1 MPPGGF
7 VDRCYET
14 SLDINIIAK
23 ERIGRILKSREP
35 PKLKK
40 IPSVLVPGATQ
51 VNCKKPV
58 PKLSS
63 HPPIHGRKG
72 ANSHDGCGIT
82 ARDERLKDEFA
93 TRAADLMTIFGEN
106 SKVWADLSALFTK
119 RDNSI
124 SDNFKHAL
132 KTHCLPT
139 CADSLKNHIC
149 VAERLANDLAD
160 YGLEPYVWTV
170 EAIYTVFLMRA
181 GEGNVKPSTFQNIL
195 YTVRFLRNLFGLDEK
210 VCFQQND
217 STILDKY
224 AKNWKL
230 GTEVRVCRAKA
241 IPAFYI
247 AELEKIVV
255 FGEIR
260 HNFSTPVKISFAKR
274 VWAWILRV
282 IIGAGL
288 RWSDALYTPPG
299 SARLSADGMIALGSK
314 NKTHRK
320 TQARPWAVSNFAL
333 VEAGW
338 LEKGFELF
346 RSIQNHDSRDFWI
359 GNSLPDESG
368 FDDTPCSYDGAS
380 YFLRKI
386 LSILGVPESEVS
398 AYRPHSLK
406 ASLMSAA
413 VHLQALEPSA
423 LSDLELSLLGDWKP
437 DTARLMALQYTREK
451 QILQMRATKKVM
463 MSLVSNKVSQEKVHQ
478 ELIVYNESAGLES
491 ASAAYDS
498 VEAKKNSMLEQQLQK
513 SLAKSVKDLVST
525 KVCSENCT
533 EDIFAF
539 SDPYDV
545 GFDIPEDEIPK
556 ILDGLSEEVSLEV
569 ENSLNFNH
577 KATTF
582 KKREPGSK
590 ERLVSI
596 DAQLSKVFEKPD
608 VSNVFELCS
617 FKMRPKRPFSKKQS
631 PEISG
636 SSVPKLPKLE
646 PKTLQDDILN
656 DAKKQFSKFDDGIFE
671 SSQRVPPSFQIHKSD
686 HDSPETLSLPLL
698 GSVSPETPVANVAI
712 FADASSESF
721 SRGTQSLDK
730 LELNAYEKRDSG
742 ATIVSMSA
750 LNEKSPEVEKVK
762 NGAPY
767 LPFQSFKNLIFRVS
781 ADPYNDFEYF
791 HTFQCKRISGKFSY
805 HSSGAYILEN
815 YVSVYYKK
823 LCRDCFLNLP
833 SAIQKKVVTVS
844 EPFFE
849 GIAIERSKPF
859 SYELLVRLCV
869 RTFFCKVFSTA
880 CSERLK
886 EKKSTGIRSL
896 RGEFQKTYTLFPKK
910 NDRQTRL
917 RQKH

>member
-1 MPPGGF
+1 M
-7 VDRCYET
+7 
-14 SLDINIIAK
+14 
-23 ERIGRILKSREP
+23 
-35 PKLKK
+35 
-40 IPSVLVPGATQ
+40 
-51 VNCKKPV
+51 
-58 PKLSS
+58 
-63 HPPIHGRKG
+63 
-72 ANSHDGCGIT
+72 
-82 ARDERLKDEFA
+82 
-93 TRAADLMTIFGEN
+93 
-106 SKVWADLSALFTK
+106 
-119 RDNSI
+119 
-124 SDNFKHAL
+124 
-132 KTHCLPT
+132 
-139 CADSLKNHIC
+139 
-149 VAERLANDLAD
+149 
-160 YGLEPYVWTV
+160 
-170 EAIYTVFLMRA
+170 
-181 GEGNVKPSTFQNIL
+181 
-195 YTVRFLRNLFGLDEK
+195 RFLRNLFGLDGK

-230 GTEVRVCRAKA
+230 GTEVRVCRAKD

-274 VWAWILRV
+274 VWAWVLRV

-413 VHLQALEPSA
+413 VHLQALEPA
-423 LSDLELSLLGDWKP
+423 TLSDLELSLLGDWKP

-463 MSLVSNKVSQEKVHQ
+463 MSLVTDKASQEKVHQ

-498 VEAKKNSMLEQQLQK
+498 VEARENSMLEQQLKK
-513 SLAKSVKDLVST
+513 SLAKNVEDLVSS
-525 KVCSENCT
+525 KVCSENCA
-533 EDIFAF
+533 EEVFAF

-545 GFDIPEDEIPK
+545 GIDIPEDEIPK
-556 ILDGLSEEVSLEV
+556 ILDGISEEVSLEV
-569 ENSLNFNH
+569 ENSLNFNP
-577 KATTF
+577 KATEL
-582 KKREPGSK
+582 KKREPGGK
-590 ERLVSI
+590 DRLEQI
-596 DAQLSKVFEKPD
+596 DLQLSKVFEKPD
-608 VSNVFELCS
+608 VSTVFELCN
-617 FKMRPKRPFSKKQS
+617 FKKRPLRQSFVKHS
-631 PEISG
+631 PEISCLNL
-636 SSVPKLPKLE
+636 PKMPKLE
-646 PKTLQDDILN
+646 PKTLQDEILI
-656 DAKKQFSKFDDGIFE
+656 DAKKQFSKIDDGIFE
-671 SSQRVPPSFQIHKSD
+671 SSQRLVPSFQIHQPDS
-686 HDSPETLSLPLL
+686 DSPDALSLPLL
-698 GSVSPETPVANVAI
+698 GSVSPESPVASVAN
-712 FADASSESF
+712 FFDASSESV
-721 SRGTQSLDK
+721 SRGTQSLEK
-730 LELNAYEKRDSG
+730 LEKTAYEKRDPG

-750 LNEKSPEVEKVK
+750 LDVKSPDVVRVK
-762 NGAPY
+762 NGTPF
-767 LPFQSFKNLIFRVS
+767 LPFQVFKNLLFRVS
-781 ADPYNDFEYF
+781 ADKFNEFEFF

-823 LCRDCFLNLP
+823 LCRDCFLSLP
-833 SAIQKKVVTVS
+833 SAIQKKVVNVP

-869 RTFFCKVFSTA
+869 RTFVCKGFFD
-880 CSERLK
+880 RLFQTLK
-886 EKKSTGIRSL
+886 GTKVDRYTKLEG
-896 RGEFQKTYTLFPKK
+896 GVFQKTYTLFPKK
-910 NDRQTRL
+910 DDRQTRL